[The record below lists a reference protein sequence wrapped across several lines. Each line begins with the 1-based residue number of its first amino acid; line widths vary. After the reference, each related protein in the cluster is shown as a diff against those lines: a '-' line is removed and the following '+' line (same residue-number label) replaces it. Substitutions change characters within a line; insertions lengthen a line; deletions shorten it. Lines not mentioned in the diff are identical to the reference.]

1 MSCNYSFE
9 YIPAQGVTIV
19 SSLTGFPCTSG
30 STVTPYKNN
39 INVPQNIQNLSVI
52 CPSTID
58 QTFSAGESVSGSC
71 FVPSLSPDYTTKRLL
86 LFGGISLGV
95 IIIIV
100 VIVVLVKKR

>member
-9 YIPAQGVTIV
+9 YIPAQGVTPIV
-19 SSLTGFPCTSG
+19 SSLIGFPCTSG

-58 QTFSAGESVSGSC
+58 QTFSIGESVSGSC
-71 FVPSLSPDYTTKRLL
+71 YVPEQPPDTTKRLL
-86 LFGGISLGV
+86 FFGGISLGV